1 MTAIIK
7 EKWYKIKRKIYSKL
21 KIFWKFIISDTGFF
35 ILILI
40 LSMNLSFFL
49 GKLSVI
55 YKTNNQKQEEVII
68 KTKETKTQNIEVIG
82 SKKGSVYHYPWCMGA
97 SHIKKTNIVKFKNK
111 EAAEKAGR
119 RLAKNCEEIE

>member
-7 EKWYKIKRKIYSKL
+7 EKLNKIKQNIYSKIKR
-21 KIFWKFIISDTGFF
+21 IFSFFISDTGFF

-40 LSMNLSFFL
+40 LGMNLSFFL

-55 YKTNNQKQEEVII
+55 YKNDVKNEQKITIEKTTI
-68 KTKETKTQNIEVIG
+68 KSSDIEVVG
-82 SKKGSVYHYPWCMGA
+82 SKKGSVYHYPWCSGA
-97 SHIKKTNIVKFKNK
+97 SRIKKTNIITFKNK